1 MSRAPIAHP
10 TATIRPPPRVPPR
23 HRKPGRAASLLLVTL
38 LLPAGL
44 WAQEP
49 VPPSATSDVFRR
61 FADRVV
67 KIQVMEAGSSAK
79 STIGSGFLVNDEG
92 HVVTNYHVV
101 SNVIG
106 TPEGYRAEVVDAG
119 GSARAATVLAIDVVH
134 DLAVLDAGL
143 RGRTPF
149 ELRATPVAQGNRL
162 FSLGH
167 PRDLGL
173 SIVEG
178 THNGLLTHTLYPRIH
193 LTGSLNPG
201 MSGGPTI
208 DEQGRV
214 VGVNVSTAGNQVSFL
229 IPADRV
235 ATLLARVA
243 APGARRMPPSMAQ
256 VGAQLREHQ
265 NVYLRDLFDS
275 STKRIVLGP
284 FQVMTQPAHFFRC
297 WGAAMHDN
305 EQAYERAEH
314 RCSTD
319 NDIYVDENQSS
330 GEVTVVH
337 QLITTRLLNAPRFFA
352 LLSTLYGSDD
362 SPSGD
367 DAYVTGWKCQSRNV
381 RHDRTTMR
389 ASICMR
395 RYRKLG
401 ELYDAVV
408 KVAVLGRSN
417 VGLLSTLSMTGV
429 THENVDRV
437 SQRYLE
443 QLRWH

>member
-1 MSRAPIAHP
+1 MP
-10 TATIRPPPRVPPR
+10 
-23 HRKPGRAASLLLVTL
+23 HRFRNARRAASIALVSL

-44 WAQEP
+44 RAQQP
-49 VPPSATSDVFRR
+49 GPPSATSDVFRR

-79 STIGSGFLVNDEG
+79 STIGSGFLVNGEG

-101 SNVIG
+101 SSVIV
-106 TPEGYRAEVVDAG
+106 TPERYRAEVIDASG
-119 GSARAATVLAIDVVH
+119 TARAAKVLAIDVVH

-143 RGRTPF
+143 RGRQPF
-149 ELRATPVAQGNRL
+149 VLAPAAVPQGNRL

-229 IPADRV
+229 VPADRV
-235 ATLLARVA
+235 AALLARVA
-243 APGARRMPPSMAQ
+243 ASRDRTPSLMQ
-256 VGAQLREHQ
+256 VGRQLREHQ
-265 NVYLRDLFDS
+265 DVYLRDLFDS
-275 STKRIVLGP
+275 TTKRIALGP
-284 FQVMTQPAHFFRC
+284 FQVMTQPAPFFRC
-297 WGAAMHDN
+297 WANATRDQ
-305 EQAYERAEH
+305 EKAYERTHH
-314 RCSTD
+314 RCSTED
-319 NDIYVDENQSS
+319 EIYVDEDQTS
-330 GEVTVVH
+330 GEVTLSH
-337 QLITTRLLNAPRFFA
+337 QLLSTRVLNAPRFFA
-352 LLSTLYGSDD
+352 LLSALYRADD

-367 DAYVTGWKCQSRNV
+367 EAYVTSWKCQTRNL

-401 ELYDAVV
+401 ELYDAVL

-429 THENVDRV
+429 TLENADRV
-437 SQRYLE
+437 SRRYLG
-443 QLRWH
+443 QIGWR

>member
-1 MSRAPIAHP
+1 V
-10 TATIRPPPRVPPR
+10 PPPLRTAR
-23 HRKPGRAASLLLVTL
+23 RTASLALLTL
-38 LLPAGL
+38 LLPTSIP
-44 WAQEP
+44 AQEAAGT
-49 VPPSATSDVFRR
+49 SAATSDVFRR

-67 KIQVMEAGSSAK
+67 KIQMMETGSSAK
-79 STIGSGFLVNDEG
+79 STIGSGFLVNGEG

-101 SNVIG
+101 ASVIG
-106 TPEGYRAEVVDAG
+106 TPDRYRAEVIDARG
-119 GSARAATVLAIDVVH
+119 TVRPATVLAIDVVH

-149 ELRATPVAQGNRL
+149 ALRSAAVAQGNRL

-208 DEQGRV
+208 DEEGRV

-229 IPADRV
+229 VPADRV
-235 ATLLARVA
+235 TALLARAA
-243 APGARRMPPSMAQ
+243 APGGRRSRPSLAQ
-256 VGAQLREHQ
+256 VGRQLREHQ
-265 NVYLRDLFDS
+265 DVYLRDLFDS
-275 STKRIVLGP
+275 STKRIALGP
-284 FQVMTQPAHFFRC
+284 FQVVTQPAHFFRC
-297 WGAAMHDN
+297 WADAMHDN
-305 EQAYERAEH
+305 EQAYERTTH

-319 NDIYVDENQSS
+319 NDIYVDEDQSS
-330 GEVTVVH
+330 GEVTVSH
-337 QLITTRLLNAPRFFA
+337 QLISTRLLNAPRFFA
-352 LLSTLYGSDD
+352 LLSRLYGSDD

-367 DAYVTGWKCQSRNV
+367 EDHVTSWKCESRNV

-417 VGLLSTLSMTGV
+417 VGLLSTLSMTGA
-429 THENVDRV
+429 TLENVERV
-437 SQRYLE
+437 SRRYLG
-443 QLRWH
+443 QVGWR